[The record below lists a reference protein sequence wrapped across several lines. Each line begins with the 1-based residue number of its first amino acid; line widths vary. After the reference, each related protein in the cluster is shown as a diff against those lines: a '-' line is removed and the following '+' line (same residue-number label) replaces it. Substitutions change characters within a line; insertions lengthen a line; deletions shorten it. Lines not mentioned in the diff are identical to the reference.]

1 MAGQRWQRDGVGA
14 QGDDVVGS
22 DDALVVQT
30 QAAGEIEAVRQGAKV
45 ASGIGGGAGEALVV
59 VGTKLAE
66 HGIGF
71 GQGGGAGEAK
81 FADQTVLT
89 GAPGAF
95 DAALSL
101 GRVGGDLLNAEFF
114 QSPSQLGESL
124 FSGEFRR
131 GSSENRCAGRCCGGR
146 GRDSGGCH
154 GQ

>member
-1 MAGQRWQRDGVGA
+1 MINHAVNPDFAKKRSRHGRQGWQER
-14 QGDDVVGS
+14 QGKE
-22 DDALVVQT
+22 
-30 QAAGEIEAVRQGAKV
+30 QATAVDETETRGAKV
-45 ASGIGGGAGEALVV
+45 ANGIGGGAGEALVV

-114 QSPSQLGESL
+114 QS
-124 FSGEFRR
+124 
-131 GSSENRCAGRCCGGR
+131 
-146 GRDSGGCH
+146 
-154 GQ
+154 